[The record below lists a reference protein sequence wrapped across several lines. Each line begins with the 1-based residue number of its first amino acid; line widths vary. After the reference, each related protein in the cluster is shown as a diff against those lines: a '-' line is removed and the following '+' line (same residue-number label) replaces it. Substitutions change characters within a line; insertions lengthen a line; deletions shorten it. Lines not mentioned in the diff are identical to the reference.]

1 VMIFLHMKPF
11 LYPASGV
18 RATGQS
24 PLENDGPVTIVMGRE
39 AKG

>member
-1 VMIFLHMKPF
+1 MIFLHMKPF

-24 PLENDGPVTIVMGRE
+24 PLRLISNKVAATNTTF
-39 AKG
+39 